1 MLATRDSYLASVLL
15 ILNVSFTLDVTEV
28 DELRKSDS
36 WGIMRIPTGEV
47 ENRGMDLQVN
57 FQSPTTHQQS
67 RLELDGTLNSKL
79 GGRR

>member
-47 ENRGMDLQVN
+47 ENRGMDLGEFPISDN
-57 FQSPTTHQQS
+57 PPTIPFGIGWDH
-67 RLELDGTLNSKL
+67 KL
-79 GGRR
+79 